1 MKILLFFMVIF
12 YNFAVENVIKYLFVM
27 TDINFKGYVDDAVEL
42 LKALISTPSVS
53 RDESRAAD
61 VMQRYMTGWGLE
73 PRRVNNN
80 LIIEPERF
88 DENKPTLLLNAH
100 IDTVKPAATWTRD
113 PFTPTMEGDVLYGLG
128 SNDCGG
134 GLVSL
139 LQVLRILRSGEAG
152 EVPYNLVYM
161 ASAEEEVSGENGVRL
176 ALSSLPHID
185 VVLIGEP
192 TGMQPAVAEKG
203 LLVVDVISH
212 GKSGHAAR
220 NEGINAIYLM
230 LPDLQWI
237 KDYKFQ
243 KVSDLLG
250 PVKMTATVIHAGVQH
265 NVIPDTCEVMVDI
278 RFNELYSNK
287 EIFEIMQKNLKN
299 EVRAHSFRLNSS
311 RIDPS
316 HPLVRNCVALGM
328 TPYGSPTLSD
338 QALMPFES
346 LKIGPGDSARSHTA
360 DEFIKISEIED
371 AIKKYIQIITNV
383 PERRK
388 A

>member
-1 MKILLFFMVIF
+1 
-12 YNFAVENVIKYLFVM
+12 M
-27 TDINFKGYVDDAVEL
+27 TETNFKGYVEDAVEL
-42 LKALISTPSVS
+42 LKTLVSTPSVS
-53 RDESRAAD
+53 RDEERAAD
-61 VMQRYMTGWGLE
+61 VMERAMRGWGFV
-73 PRRVNNN
+73 PRRVGNN
-80 LIIEPERF
+80 LIIEPSEY
-88 DENKPTLLLNAH
+88 DEKKPTLLLNAH

-113 PFTPTMEGDVLYGLG
+113 PFEPTIEDGILYGLG

-139 LQVLRILRSGEAG
+139 LQVLRILNSGAAG

-161 ASAEEEVSGENGVRL
+161 ASAEEEVSGENGARL
-176 ALSSLPHID
+176 ALPTLPHID
-185 VVLIGEP
+185 VALIGEP

-250 PVKMTATVIHAGVQH
+250 EVKMTATVIHAGQQH

-371 AIKKYIQIITNV
+371 AIKKYILIITNI
-383 PERRK
+383 PK
-388 A
+388 

>member
-1 MKILLFFMVIF
+1 MVIF